1 MRRLLDDAISRGC
14 EATLITSETKN
25 SSVSFNF
32 NRLKTIENTES
43 LNMNLQVIKQGK
55 LGVANSTRVGG
66 KDELLENA
74 LDVAE
79 YGSKVS
85 YGFPAPLPHADPE
98 VFHEDVQDLNVD
110 QMISLGDELAGSIKS
125 LDPSIN
131 GSVGIQKSVMQKGIS
146 NTHGLDAHLKKTA
159 FVISAGFEFVEG
171 QNMLSSWDWDVS
183 TAMEYDLAKIK
194 AKLKEDFDIGRN
206 NVSVEP
212 GVYSV
217 AFTPMGFAD
226 LIAPIMTC
234 LDGRTVMR
242 GISPLKDMLG
252 EQIFAPSF
260 SLIEDGTLNGGL
272 GTQLYDNQGVVCR
285 RTPLIENGVLREYLL
300 DLESAH
306 RLGRQPIGT
315 GSPAGARPNNLLVSP
330 GDTHWEDLLKGMK
343 RGIVID
349 QTMGAW
355 AGNPYTGTV
364 TGNIALGYLVVDGK
378 KIGRVKDCMFSLNV
392 FTHLKSNLLAMSKET
407 KNLGQVIL
415 PYCLIEG
422 VSIAGRDS

>member
-1 MRRLLDDAISRGC
+1 MRKLIDDAVSRGC
-14 EATLITSETKN
+14 DATIITSETKDT
-25 SSVSFNF
+25 SVSFDF
-32 NRLKTIENTES
+32 NRLKTIKNTES
-43 LNMNLQVIKQGK
+43 LNMNLQVIKAGK
-55 LGVANSTRVGG
+55 LGIANSTRIGG
-66 KDELLENA
+66 EDELLENA

-79 YGSKVS
+79 YGSAVS
-85 YGFPAPLPHADPE
+85 YGFPAPEPHADPK
-98 VFHEDVQDLNVD
+98 VFHRDVQNLNVS
-110 QMISLGDELAGSIKS
+110 QMISLGDELAGFIKS

-131 GSVGIQKSVMQKGIS
+131 GSVNIQKSVTQKGIS
-146 NTHGLDAHLKKTA
+146 NTHGLDAHLEKTA

-171 QNMLSSWDWDVS
+171 KNLLSSWDWNIS
-183 TAMEYDLAKIK
+183 TALEYDLAKIK
-194 AKLKEDFDIGRN
+194 MKLKEDFDLGRN

-212 GVYSV
+212 GVYDV
-217 AFTPMGFAD
+217 AFTPMGFSD
-226 LIAPIMTC
+226 VIAPIMAC

-242 GISPLKDMLG
+242 GISPLKDRLG
-252 EQIFAPSF
+252 EQVFAPSF
-260 SLIEDGTLNGGL
+260 SLIEDGTLDGGL

-315 GSPAGARPNNLLVSP
+315 GSPAGASPNNLLVSP
-330 GDTHWEDLLKGMK
+330 GETPWEDLLKGMK
-343 RGIVID
+343 KGIVID

-378 KIGRVKDCMFSLNV
+378 KVGRVKNCMFSLNV
-392 FTHLKSNLLAMSKET
+392 FTHLKSNLLAVSKET
-407 KNLGQVIL
+407 KDLGRVIL